1 MHVANSFF
9 FSYLIR
15 LKVFI
20 LFLDGLWGVW
30 AYVEQQ
36 RERPADG
43 DLLVS
48 DDQDTA
54 QVKREALH
62 A

>member
-1 MHVANSFF
+1 M
-9 FSYLIR
+9 FSWKL
-15 LKVFI
+15 I

-43 DLLVS
+43 DLLVP